1 MQSTNSTSSSNI
13 SSVGVTQDTAT
24 PAAPNSVR
32 TILIASIGLAVL
44 ALLVGI
50 ACRVDVFGIK
60 TKLCR
65 TRGTS
70 GTRGPAA
77 TDQVRPAE
85 RAPLKDIELKEIKQS
100 A

>member
-1 MQSTNSTSSSNI
+1 M
-13 SSVGVTQDTAT
+13 
-24 PAAPNSVR
+24 R
-32 TILIASIGLAVL
+32 TILMLSIGLAVV

-50 ACRVDVFGIK
+50 GCRADVFGVK

-65 TRGTS
+65 TRAA

-85 RAPLKDIELKEIKQS
+85 RAPLKDIELKEIKQTV
-100 A
+100 